1 MVVAELT
8 PKQLYERRNLPF
20 IYFVLRP
27 LGRVCLPFAAWLG
40 VSPNQ
45 VTLVSILISLAGL
58 SLLAAGGLAL
68 SLAGVAMLH
77 VALVLDMVDGDLA
90 RLRGT
95 ASRRGEFLDALA
107 GFARQALL
115 LPALGIGVAR
125 MPDLGHDVMVKV
137 IDFSPDVYIQV
148 GLWAGFVFLLSK
160 LITLR
165 YRVLIG
171 ESLREKSGKLGRVSL
186 NFEDALIPLLVVG
199 AVTQSLSLV
208 VLLYA
213 LYYAAAGLYTV
224 VAALVEVGSESSS
237 D

>member
-8 PKQLYERRNLPF
+8 PKQRYERRNLPY

-27 LGRVCLPFAAWLG
+27 LGRMCLPFAASLG

-45 VTLVSILISLAGL
+45 VTLASIFISLTGL

-68 SLAGVAMLH
+68 SLAGVAVLH
-77 VALVLDMVDGDLA
+77 MGLVLDMVDGDLA

-95 ASRRGEFLDALA
+95 ASRRGEFLDALG
-107 GFARQALL
+107 GFTRQALL
-115 LPALGIGVAR
+115 LPALSIGVAR
-125 MPDLGHDVMVKV
+125 VPGLGHDLIVKA
-137 IDFSPDVYIQV
+137 IDFPPDVYVQV
-148 GLWAGFVFLLSK
+148 GLWAGFLFLLSK

-171 ESLREKSGKLGRVSL
+171 ESLREQSGKLGRVSL
-186 NFEDALIPLLVVG
+186 NFEDALIPLLIVG
-199 AVTQSLSLV
+199 VVTQSLSLV

-224 VAALVEVGSESSS
+224 VATLVEVGLRSAS